1 MKIRTGIAALFVSLI
16 VTVQGYGQDIYLAA
30 YKKIPSGSTNGVDRI
45 SFSEDSKLMA
55 LNDEKG
61 NLIIIETESSNILK
75 RDPASG
81 KLIFHEFI
89 DKDKK
94 LISVK
99 ANGEFFTYPLSSFE
113 KTKGPQAFASPI
125 SVTLDPNQGYLT
137 VLQKNDQI
145 EIFDLKANMTQ
156 SRIQTIHA
164 MKNTLFLGFD
174 RFGQQLASINNIGE
188 SYNWEFINQKFV
200 RELKLQSG
208 DYTGSRSVIHS
219 AATSR
224 GSDSFV
230 IGLQEVYFSKTAPQT
245 NQNQANQNTTSGAP
259 PKTPQNVPGAVT
271 GGMYG
276 AQPSRQNMVIAYD
289 WATGQEKKRVL
300 VHYRPDG
307 MTVGPTPGVI
317 FYYSRDTKT
326 IFTVNLDKGEVRQ
339 SVAVDARPSSI
350 ALSDDGSILAVG
362 TEEGVVHLFEVVR
375 NNPAEI
381 KIITPTI
388 NRNYGEQVVQGSS
401 VTVEGKVETTDRITQ
416 VVINDQKA
424 ELNFDGTFRSTVNLE
439 PGKNRIRVAAQNT
452 QSQTIS
458 KDLYLNSEP
467 AQQKNATGDHSK
479 PYNKRIALI
488 IGNAD
493 YTATSKL
500 RNTLND
506 AKAMSQTLKGLGF
519 EVITIENGSY
529 ETIKNAIYA
538 FGDRIQDVDVSL
550 FFYAGHGIEVDGTNY
565 LVPVDADI
573 QSHLD
578 VKQKC
583 IPLSGVSN
591 TMEFANDEGL
601 NMIILDACRNN
612 PFPAGKRGGTGLA
625 RINAPSGTL
634 IAYATDPGS
643 VASDGDGTN
652 GLYTGELIKQLK
664 ISQRIEDIFMHTRN
678 NVEQLSGGKQ
688 RPWEEARLK
697 GIFYLK

>member
-1 MKIRTGIAALFVSLI
+1 MWLHILFFYLVTYRMKFSITILSLLVGLI
-16 VTVQGYGQDIYLAA
+16 LSISAHAQDVYLSA
-30 YKKIPSGSTNGVDRI
+30 YKKFSSGSGEVDNI
-45 SFSEDSKLMA
+45 SFSDDSKIIGVT
-55 LNDEKG
+55 DKKG
-61 NLIIIETESSNILK
+61 NLYLVETESSNVLK
-75 RDPASG
+75 KIPASG
-81 KLIFHEFI
+81 KIIFQEFL

-94 LISVK
+94 FIAVRS
-99 ANGEFFTYPLSSFE
+99 NGQFSTYSLTSFE
-113 KTKGPQAFASPI
+113 ETKGSQTFPSPLYV
-125 SVTLDPNQGYLT
+125 SLDPNQVYLT
-137 VLQKNDQI
+137 VLEKNNQI
-145 EIFDLKANMTQ
+145 EIFDLKAGMTQ
-156 SRIQTIHA
+156 TRIQSVGDL
-164 MKNTLFLGFD
+164 KNPLFLGFD
-174 RFGQQLASINNIGE
+174 RFGQQLAAINNVGE
-188 SYNWEFINQKFV
+188 SFSWEFINSKFL

-208 DYTGSRSVIHS
+208 EYGGSRSVIHAAS
-219 AATSR
+219 ASK
-224 GSDSFV
+224 GSDNFV
-230 IGLQEVYFSKTAPQT
+230 VGLQEVFI
-245 NQNQANQNTTSGAP
+245 
-259 PKTPQNVPGAVT
+259 PKGGVQPGR
-271 GGMYG
+271 
-276 AQPSRQNMVIAYD
+276 QPERRNILIAYD
-289 WATGQEKKRVL
+289 WSTGQEKKRVP
-300 VHYRPDG
+300 VRYRPDG
-307 MTVGPTPGVI
+307 VAMGPTPSI
-317 FYYSRDTKT
+317 LFYYSSDTRN
-326 IFTVNLDKGEVRQ
+326 IFIVNLDKGEVNE
-339 SVAVDARPSSI
+339 SVAVDERPSSI

-362 TEEGVVHLFEVVR
+362 TVSGMVYLFEVVR

-381 KIITPTI
+381 NIITPAI
-388 NRNYGEQVVQGSS
+388 NRNYGEQIVKGST
-401 VTVEGKVETTDRITQ
+401 VTVEGKIEGSNRMSQ
-416 VVINDQKA
+416 VLINDTKA
-424 ELNFDGTFRSTVNLE
+424 ELNSNGSFKGTVELV
-439 PGKNRIRVAAQNT
+439 PGKNRVRIAAQNT

-467 AQQKNATGDHSK
+467 VQQQKNSAGDASNS
-479 PYNKRIALI
+479 YAKRIALI

-493 YTATSKL
+493 YTTTSKL

-506 AKAMSQTLKGLGF
+506 AKAMSATLKSLGF
-519 EVITIENGSY
+519 DVTTIENGTY
-529 ETIKNAIYA
+529 ETIKNAIYT

-550 FFYAGHGIEVDGTNY
+550 FFYAGHGLEVDGTNY

-664 ISQRIEDIFMHTRN
+664 VSQRIEDIFMHTRN
-678 NVEQLSGGKQ
+678 NVEQISGGKQ

>member
-1 MKIRTGIAALFVSLI
+1 MKVLVSCLYVVLTFQAAF
-16 VTVQGYGQDIYLAA
+16 GQDIYLSA
-30 YKKIPSGSTNGVDRI
+30 YKKIPSGSSNATEAI
-45 SFSEDSKLMA
+45 TFSGDSKIIA
-55 LNDEKG
+55 INDSKG
-61 NLIIIETESSNILK
+61 NVSLIEIESSSVLK
-75 RDPASG
+75 KIPASG
-81 KLIFHEFI
+81 KVIFHEFL

-94 LISVK
+94 FIAVR
-99 ANGEFFTYPLSSFE
+99 ANGQFSTYPLSSFE
-113 KTKGPQAFASPI
+113 ESKGSQTFPAPI
-125 SVTLDPNQGYLT
+125 YVTLDPNQVYLT
-137 VLQKNDQI
+137 VLEKNNQI
-145 EIFDLKANMTQ
+145 EVFDLKAGMTQ
-156 SRIQTIHA
+156 TRIQSSGDL
-164 MKNTLFLGFD
+164 KNALFLGFD
-174 RFGQQLASINNIGE
+174 RFGQQLAAINNIGE
-188 SYNWEFINQKFV
+188 SFSWEFINQKFL

-208 DYTGSRSVIHS
+208 EYSGSRSVIHS
-219 AATSR
+219 TSASK
-224 GSDSFV
+224 GSDNFV
-230 IGLQEVYFSKTAPQT
+230 VGLQEVFI
-245 NQNQANQNTTSGAP
+245 
-259 PKTPQNVPGAVT
+259 PKGGLQPGR
-271 GGMYG
+271 
-276 AQPSRQNMVIAYD
+276 QPERRNMLIAYD
-289 WATGQEKKRVL
+289 WTTGQEKKRVAL
-300 VHYRPDG
+300 RYRPDG
-307 MTVGPTPGVI
+307 LAMGPTASTL
-317 FYYSRDTKT
+317 FYYSSDSRN
-326 IFTVNLDKGEVRQ
+326 IFVVNLDKGEVNE
-339 SVAVDARPSSI
+339 SVSVDERPSSI
-350 ALSDDGSILAVG
+350 TLSDDGSILAVG
-362 TEEGVVHLFEVVR
+362 TVSGMIYLYEVVR

-381 KIITPTI
+381 RITTPTI
-388 NRNYGEQVVQGSS
+388 NRNYGEQLIQGTS
-401 VTVEGKVETTDRITQ
+401 VTVEGKVEGTDRMAQ
-416 VVINDQKA
+416 VLINDQKA
-424 ELNFDGTFRSTVNLE
+424 ELNPDGSFKGIVNLV
-439 PGKNRIRVAAQNT
+439 PGKNRVRVAAQNT
-452 QSQTIS
+452 QSQVIS

-467 AQQKNATGDHSK
+467 ARQKTATKENSVQ
-479 PYNKRIALI
+479 YNKRIALV

-493 YTATSKL
+493 YTAASKL
-500 RNTLND
+500 KNTLND
-506 AKAMSQTLKGLGF
+506 AKAMTATLKGLGF
-519 EVITIENGSY
+519 DVTTIENGNY

-550 FFYAGHGIEVDGTNY
+550 FFYAGHGIEVDGANY

>member
-1 MKIRTGIAALFVSLI
+1 MKFTLLFLSVLVTAAVHA
-16 VTVQGYGQDIYLAA
+16 QDIYLSA
-30 YKKIPSGSTNGVDRI
+30 YKKIPIGTSNDVEGI
-45 SFSEDSKLMA
+45 SFSEDSKLIGTY
-55 LNDEKG
+55 DKKG
-61 NLIIIETESSNILK
+61 NLMIVDVETSSILK
-75 RDPASG
+75 KEPASG
-81 KLIFHEFI
+81 KVIFQEFI
-89 DKDKK
+89 DKNKK
-94 LISVK
+94 FLAVK
-99 ANGEFFTYPLSSFE
+99 SNGEFYTYSLTSFE
-113 KTKGPQAFASPI
+113 RTKGAQTFASPI
-125 SVTLDPNQGYLT
+125 LATLDPNQGYLT

-145 EIFDLKANMTQ
+145 EIYDLKANMTQ
-156 SRIQTIHA
+156 SRIVSAQPL
-164 MKNTLFLGFD
+164 KNTLFLGFD

-188 SYNWEFINQKFV
+188 THNWEFINQKFI

-224 GSDSFV
+224 GSDNFV
-230 IGLQEVYFSKTAPQT
+230 IGMQEVFFSKSAPQ
-245 NQNQANQNTTSGAP
+245 NQP
-259 PKTPQNVPGAVT
+259 NVQGSPVKSQPAG
-271 GGMYG
+271 GSGMYG
-276 AQPSRQNMVIAYD
+276 GQPSRNNIVIAYD
-289 WATGQEKKRVL
+289 WTTGQEKKRVP

-307 MTVGPTPGVI
+307 MAVGPTPGII

-339 SVAVDARPSSI
+339 SVAVDERPSSI
-350 ALSDDGSILAVG
+350 ALSDDGGILAVG
-362 TEEGVVHLFEVVR
+362 TEAGILYLFEVVR
-375 NNPAEI
+375 NDPAEI
-381 KIITPTI
+381 RIISPPV
-388 NRNYGEQVVQGSS
+388 NRNYGQQVIQGSS
-401 VTVEGKVETTDRITQ
+401 IAVEGKVETTDRITQ

-424 ELNFDGTFRSTVNLE
+424 ELNFDGTFRSIVNLE
-439 PGKNRIRVAAQNT
+439 PGKNRIRVSAQNT
-452 QSQTIS
+452 QSQIIS
-458 KDLYLNSEP
+458 KDLYFNSEP
-467 AQQKNATGDHSK
+467 AAQKTQPTENSK
-479 PYNKRIALI
+479 AYNKRIALV

-493 YTATSKL
+493 YTSTSKL

-506 AKAMSQTLKGLGF
+506 AKSMTATLKNLGF
-519 EVITIENGSY
+519 EVISIENGTY

-550 FFYAGHGIEVDGTNY
+550 FFYAGHGLEVDGTNY
-565 LVPVDADI
+565 LVPVDANI

-583 IPLSGVSN
+583 IPLTGVSN

-612 PFPAGKRGGTGLA
+612 PFPTGKRGGTGLA

>member
-1 MKIRTGIAALFVSLI
+1 MKIRTAILNLLFGSLLS
-16 VTVQGYGQDIYLAA
+16 VNAHAQDVYLSA
-30 YKKIPSGSTNGVDRI
+30 YKKFSGASGDVENI
-45 SFSEDSKLMA
+45 SFSEDSKVIA
-55 LNDEKG
+55 IADKKG
-61 NLIIIETESSNILK
+61 NISLVETETSNVLK
-75 RDPASG
+75 KIPASG
-81 KLIFHEFI
+81 KVIFQEFL

-94 LISVK
+94 FIAVR
-99 ANGEFFTYPLSSFE
+99 ANGQFSTYPISSWE
-113 KTKGPQAFASPI
+113 ETKGSQTFPSPLY
-125 SVTLDPNQGYLT
+125 VTLDPNQVYLT
-137 VLQKNDQI
+137 VLEKNNQV
-145 EIFDLKANMTQ
+145 EVFDLKAGMTQ
-156 SRIQTIHA
+156 TRIQTVGDL
-164 MKNTLFLGFD
+164 KNPLFLGFD
-174 RFGQQLASINNIGE
+174 RFGQQLAAINNIGE
-188 SYNWEFINQKFV
+188 SFSWEFMNQKFI
-200 RELKLQSG
+200 RELKLQGGEYS
-208 DYTGSRSVIHS
+208 GSRSVIHS
-219 AATSR
+219 ASASK
-224 GSDSFV
+224 GSDNFV
-230 IGLQEVYFSKTAPQT
+230 VGLQEVFI
-245 NQNQANQNTTSGAP
+245 
-259 PKTPQNVPGAVT
+259 PKGGLQPGR
-271 GGMYG
+271 
-276 AQPSRQNMVIAYD
+276 QPERRNMLIAYD
-289 WATGQEKKRVL
+289 WTTGQEKKRVP
-300 VHYRPDG
+300 VRYRPDG
-307 MTVGPTPGVI
+307 VAMGPTPATL
-317 FYYSRDTKT
+317 FYYSNDIRN
-326 IFTVNLDKGEVRQ
+326 IFIVNLDKGEVTE
-339 SVAVDARPSSI
+339 SVAVDERPSSI
-350 ALSDDGSILAVG
+350 ALSDDGSIVAVG
-362 TEEGVVHLFEVVR
+362 TVSGMIYLYEVIR

-381 KIITPTI
+381 RVITPSL
-388 NRNYGEQVVQGSS
+388 NRNYGEQLVKGSS
-401 VTVEGKVETTDRITQ
+401 VTIEGKIDGSDRMSQ
-416 VVINDQKA
+416 VLINDKKA
-424 ELNFDGTFRSTVNLE
+424 DLNPDGSFKGTVDLV
-439 PGKNRIRVAAQNT
+439 PGKNRVRVAAQNT

-467 AQQKNATGDHSK
+467 TQQKNTTSDPSK
-479 PYNKRIALI
+479 SYNKRMALV

-493 YTATSKL
+493 YTSTSKL

-506 AKAMSQTLKGLGF
+506 AKAMTTTLKDLGF
-519 EVITIENGSY
+519 DVISIENGNY

-550 FFYAGHGIEVDGTNY
+550 FFYAGHGLEVDGTNY

-583 IPLSGVSN
+583 IPLTGVSN

-678 NVEQLSGGKQ
+678 NVENLSGGKQ

>member
-1 MKIRTGIAALFVSLI
+1 MKFSVTILSLLVGLI
-16 VTVQGYGQDIYLAA
+16 LSISAHAQDVYLSA
-30 YKKIPSGSTNGVDRI
+30 YKKFSSGSGEVDNI
-45 SFSEDSKLMA
+45 SFSDDSKIIGVT
-55 LNDEKG
+55 DKKG
-61 NLIIIETESSNILK
+61 NLYLVETESSNVLK
-75 RDPASG
+75 KIPASG
-81 KLIFHEFI
+81 KIIFQEFL

-94 LISVK
+94 FIAVK
-99 ANGEFFTYPLSSFE
+99 SNGQFSTYSLTSFE
-113 KTKGPQAFASPI
+113 ETKGSQTFPSPLYV
-125 SVTLDPNQGYLT
+125 SLDPNQVYLT
-137 VLQKNDQI
+137 VLEKNNQI
-145 EIFDLKANMTQ
+145 EIFDLKAGMTQ
-156 SRIQTIHA
+156 TRIQSVGDL
-164 MKNTLFLGFD
+164 KNPLFLGFD
-174 RFGQQLASINNIGE
+174 RFGQQLAAINNVGE
-188 SYNWEFINQKFV
+188 SFSWEFINSKFL
-200 RELKLQSG
+200 REQKLQSG
-208 DYTGSRSVIHS
+208 EYGGSRSVIHAAS
-219 AATSR
+219 ASK
-224 GSDSFV
+224 GSDNFV
-230 IGLQEVYFSKTAPQT
+230 VGLQEVFI
-245 NQNQANQNTTSGAP
+245 
-259 PKTPQNVPGAVT
+259 PKGGVQPGR
-271 GGMYG
+271 
-276 AQPSRQNMVIAYD
+276 QPERRNILIAYD
-289 WATGQEKKRVL
+289 WSTGQEKKRVP
-300 VHYRPDG
+300 VRYRPDG
-307 MTVGPTPGVI
+307 VAMGPTPSI
-317 FYYSRDTKT
+317 LFYYSSDTRN
-326 IFTVNLDKGEVRQ
+326 IFIVNLDKGEVNE
-339 SVAVDARPSSI
+339 SVAVDERPSSI
-350 ALSDDGSILAVG
+350 ALSHDGSILAVG
-362 TEEGVVHLFEVVR
+362 TGSGMVYLFEVVR

-381 KIITPTI
+381 NIITPAI
-388 NRNYGEQVVQGSS
+388 NRNYGEQIVKGST
-401 VTVEGKVETTDRITQ
+401 VTVEGKIEGSNRMSQ
-416 VVINDQKA
+416 VLINDTKA
-424 ELNFDGTFRSTVNLE
+424 ELNSNGSFKGTVDLV
-439 PGKNRIRVAAQNT
+439 PGKNRVRIAAQNT

-467 AQQKNATGDHSK
+467 VQQQKNSAGDASNS
-479 PYNKRIALI
+479 YAKRIALI

-493 YTATSKL
+493 YTTTSKL

-506 AKAMSQTLKGLGF
+506 AKAMSATLKSLGF
-519 EVITIENGSY
+519 DVTTIENGTY

-550 FFYAGHGIEVDGTNY
+550 FFYAGHGLEVDGTNY

-664 ISQRIEDIFMHTRN
+664 VSQRIEDIFMHTRN
-678 NVEQLSGGKQ
+678 NVEQISGGKQ

>member
-1 MKIRTGIAALFVSLI
+1 MKFSVTILSLLVGLI
-16 VTVQGYGQDIYLAA
+16 LSISAHAQDVYLSA
-30 YKKIPSGSTNGVDRI
+30 YKKFSSGSGEVDNI
-45 SFSEDSKLMA
+45 SFSDDSKIIGIT
-55 LNDEKG
+55 DKKG
-61 NLIIIETESSNILK
+61 NLYLVETESSNVLK
-75 RDPASG
+75 KIPASG
-81 KLIFHEFI
+81 KIIFQEFL

-94 LISVK
+94 FIAVRS
-99 ANGEFFTYPLSSFE
+99 NGQFSTYSLTSFE
-113 KTKGPQAFASPI
+113 ETKGSQTFPSPLYV
-125 SVTLDPNQGYLT
+125 SLDPNQVYLT
-137 VLQKNDQI
+137 VLEKNNQI
-145 EIFDLKANMTQ
+145 EIFDLKAGMTQ
-156 SRIQTIHA
+156 TRIQSVGDL
-164 MKNTLFLGFD
+164 KNPLFLGFD
-174 RFGQQLASINNIGE
+174 RFGQQLAAINNVGE
-188 SYNWEFINQKFV
+188 SFSWEFINSKFL

-208 DYTGSRSVIHS
+208 EYGGSRSVIHAAS
-219 AATSR
+219 ASK
-224 GSDSFV
+224 GSDNFV
-230 IGLQEVYFSKTAPQT
+230 VGLQEVFI
-245 NQNQANQNTTSGAP
+245 
-259 PKTPQNVPGAVT
+259 PKGGVQPGR
-271 GGMYG
+271 
-276 AQPSRQNMVIAYD
+276 QPERRNILIAYD
-289 WATGQEKKRVL
+289 WSTGQEKKRVP
-300 VHYRPDG
+300 VRYRPDG
-307 MTVGPTPGVI
+307 VAMGPTPSI
-317 FYYSRDTKT
+317 LFYYSSDTRN
-326 IFTVNLDKGEVRQ
+326 IFIVNLDKGEVNE
-339 SVAVDARPSSI
+339 SVAVDERPSSI

-362 TEEGVVHLFEVVR
+362 TVSGMVYLFEVVR

-381 KIITPTI
+381 NIITPAI
-388 NRNYGEQVVQGSS
+388 NRNYGEQIVKGST
-401 VTVEGKVETTDRITQ
+401 VTVEGKIEGSNRMSQ
-416 VVINDQKA
+416 VLINDTKA
-424 ELNFDGTFRSTVNLE
+424 ELNSNGSFKGTVDLV
-439 PGKNRIRVAAQNT
+439 PGKNRVRIAAQNT

-467 AQQKNATGDHSK
+467 VQQQKNSAGDASNS
-479 PYNKRIALI
+479 YAKRIALI

-493 YTATSKL
+493 YTTTSKL

-506 AKAMSQTLKGLGF
+506 AKAMSATLKSLGF
-519 EVITIENGSY
+519 DVTTIENGTY
-529 ETIKNAIYA
+529 ETIKNAIYT

-550 FFYAGHGIEVDGTNY
+550 FFYAGHGLEVDGTNY

-664 ISQRIEDIFMHTRN
+664 VSQRIEDIFMHTRN
-678 NVEQLSGGKQ
+678 NVEQISGGKQ

>member
-1 MKIRTGIAALFVSLI
+1 MKTKAIILNLLFCLI
-16 VTVQGYGQDIYLAA
+16 VFIHGHAQDVYLSA
-30 YKKIPSGSTNGVDRI
+30 YKKFSSGSGEVDRM
-45 SFSEDSKLMA
+45 SFTEDSKLIA
-55 LNDEKG
+55 VTDKKG
-61 NLIIIETESSNILK
+61 NVSVIETESSNVLK
-75 RDPASG
+75 KIPATG
-81 KLIFHEFI
+81 KVIFHEFL

-94 LISVK
+94 FIAVRS
-99 ANGEFFTYPLSSFE
+99 NGQFATYPLTSFE
-113 KTKGPQAFASPI
+113 ETKGPHTFSSPVY
-125 SVTLDPNQGYLT
+125 VTLDPNQGYLT
-137 VLQKNDQI
+137 VLEKNNQI
-145 EIFDLKANMTQ
+145 DIFDLKAGMTQ
-156 SRIQTIHA
+156 TRIQSA
-164 MKNTLFLGFD
+164 GDLKNTLFLGFD
-174 RFGQQLASINNIGE
+174 RFGQQLAAINHVGE
-188 SYNWEFINQKFV
+188 SFSWEFLNQKFL

-208 DYTGSRSVIHS
+208 EHAGSRSVIHAAS
-219 AATSR
+219 ASK
-224 GSDSFV
+224 GSDNFV
-230 IGLQEVYFSKTAPQT
+230 VGLQEVFI
-245 NQNQANQNTTSGAP
+245 
-259 PKTPQNVPGAVT
+259 PKGGLQPGR
-271 GGMYG
+271 
-276 AQPSRQNMVIAYD
+276 QPERRNMLIAYD
-289 WATGQEKKRVL
+289 WLTGQEKKRVP
-300 VHYRPDG
+300 VRYRPDG
-307 MTVGPTPGVI
+307 VAMGPTPAVL
-317 FYYSRDTKT
+317 FYYSSDTRT
-326 IFTVNLDKGEVRQ
+326 IFVVNLDKGEVNE
-339 SVAVDARPSSI
+339 SVAVDERPSSI

-362 TEEGVVHLFEVVR
+362 TVSGVVNLYEVVR

-381 KIITPTI
+381 KVISPTL

-401 VTVEGKVETTDRITQ
+401 VIIEGKIDGSDRMSH
-416 VVINDQKA
+416 VLINDTKA
-424 ELNFDGTFRSTVNLE
+424 ELSADGRFKGTVELV
-439 PGKNRIRVAAQNT
+439 PGKNRVRIAAQNT

-458 KDLYLNSEP
+458 KDLYLNCEP
-467 AQQKNATGDHSK
+467 VQQKNHTHEGSK
-479 PYNKRIALI
+479 GYNKRVALV

-506 AKAMSQTLKGLGF
+506 ARAMSETLKNLGF
-519 EVITIENGSY
+519 DVTMVENGTY
-529 ETIKNAIYA
+529 ETIKNAVYA

-550 FFYAGHGIEVDGTNY
+550 FFYAGHGLEVDGTNY

-652 GLYTGELIKQLK
+652 GLYTGELIKQLN

-678 NVEQLSGGKQ
+678 NVEQISGGKQ

>member
-1 MKIRTGIAALFVSLI
+1 MWLHILFFYLVTYRMKFSITILSLLVGLI
-16 VTVQGYGQDIYLAA
+16 LSISAHAQDVYLSA
-30 YKKIPSGSTNGVDRI
+30 YKKFSSGSGEVDNI
-45 SFSEDSKLMA
+45 SFSDDSKIIGVT
-55 LNDEKG
+55 DKKG
-61 NLIIIETESSNILK
+61 NLYLVETESSNVLK
-75 RDPASG
+75 KIPASG
-81 KLIFHEFI
+81 KIIFQEFL

-94 LISVK
+94 FIAVRS
-99 ANGEFFTYPLSSFE
+99 NGQFSTYSLTSFE
-113 KTKGPQAFASPI
+113 ETKGSQTFPSPLYV
-125 SVTLDPNQGYLT
+125 SLDPNQVYLT
-137 VLQKNDQI
+137 VLEKNNQI
-145 EIFDLKANMTQ
+145 EIFDLKAGMTQ
-156 SRIQTIHA
+156 TRIQSVGDL
-164 MKNTLFLGFD
+164 KNPLFLGFD
-174 RFGQQLASINNIGE
+174 RFGQQLAAINNVGE
-188 SYNWEFINQKFV
+188 SFSWEFINSKFL

-208 DYTGSRSVIHS
+208 EYGGSRSVIHAAS
-219 AATSR
+219 ASK
-224 GSDSFV
+224 GSDNFV
-230 IGLQEVYFSKTAPQT
+230 VGLQEVFI
-245 NQNQANQNTTSGAP
+245 
-259 PKTPQNVPGAVT
+259 PKGGVQPGR
-271 GGMYG
+271 
-276 AQPSRQNMVIAYD
+276 QPERRNILIAYD
-289 WATGQEKKRVL
+289 WSTGQEKKRVP
-300 VHYRPDG
+300 VRYRPDG
-307 MTVGPTPGVI
+307 VAMGPTPSI
-317 FYYSRDTKT
+317 LFYYSSDTRN
-326 IFTVNLDKGEVRQ
+326 IFIVNLDKGEVNE
-339 SVAVDARPSSI
+339 SVAVDERPSSI

-362 TEEGVVHLFEVVR
+362 TVSGMVYLFEVVR

-381 KIITPTI
+381 NIITPAI
-388 NRNYGEQVVQGSS
+388 NRNYGEQIVKGST
-401 VTVEGKVETTDRITQ
+401 VTVEGKIEGSNRMSQ
-416 VVINDQKA
+416 VLINDTKA
-424 ELNFDGTFRSTVNLE
+424 ELNSNGSFKGTVELV
-439 PGKNRIRVAAQNT
+439 PGKNRVRIAAQNT

-467 AQQKNATGDHSK
+467 VQQQKNSAGDASNS
-479 PYNKRIALI
+479 YAKRIALI

-493 YTATSKL
+493 YTTTSKL

-506 AKAMSQTLKGLGF
+506 AKAMSATLKSLGF
-519 EVITIENGSY
+519 DVTTIENGTY

-550 FFYAGHGIEVDGTNY
+550 FFYAGHGLEVDGTNY

-664 ISQRIEDIFMHTRN
+664 VSQRIEDIFMHTRN
-678 NVEQLSGGKQ
+678 NVEQISGGKQ

>member
-1 MKIRTGIAALFVSLI
+1 MKIFISCLTAILVSSIAF
-16 VTVQGYGQDIYLAA
+16 GQDIYLSA
-30 YKKIPSGSTNGVDRI
+30 YKKIPSGSTGDVERI
-45 SFSEDSKLMA
+45 SFSEDSKILSV
-55 LNDEKG
+55 NDAKG
-61 NLIIIETESSNILK
+61 NLAIIETETSNILK
-75 RDPASG
+75 KIPASG
-81 KLIFHEFI
+81 KVIFQEFL

-94 LISVK
+94 FITVR
-99 ANGEFFTYPLSSFE
+99 ANGQFSTYPLISFE
-113 KTKGPQAFASPI
+113 ESKGAQTFPSPLY
-125 SVTLDPNQGYLT
+125 VTLDPNQGYLT
-137 VLQKNDQI
+137 VLEKNNQI
-145 EIFDLKANMTQ
+145 EIFDLKAGMTQ
-156 SRIQTIHA
+156 SRIQA
-164 MKNTLFLGFD
+164 VGDLKNTLFLGFD
-174 RFGQQLASINNIGE
+174 RFGQQLAAINNVGE
-188 SYNWEFINQKFV
+188 SFSWEFMNQKFL

-208 DYTGSRSVIHS
+208 EYSGSRSVIHS
-219 AATSR
+219 ASTSK
-224 GSDSFV
+224 GSDNFV
-230 IGLQEVYFSKTAPQT
+230 IGLQEVFI
-245 NQNQANQNTTSGAP
+245 
-259 PKTPQNVPGAVT
+259 PKGGLQPGR
-271 GGMYG
+271 
-276 AQPSRQNMVIAYD
+276 QPERRNMLIAYD
-289 WATGQEKKRVL
+289 WLTGQEKKRVP
-300 VHYRPDG
+300 VRYRPDG
-307 MTVGPTPGVI
+307 VAMGPTPGVL
-317 FYYSRDTKT
+317 FYYSSDTRN
-326 IFTVNLDKGEVRQ
+326 IFIVNLDKGEVNE
-339 SVAVDARPSSI
+339 SVAVDERPSAI
-350 ALSDDGSILAVG
+350 TLSDDGSILAVG
-362 TEEGVVHLFEVVR
+362 TVSGMVYLYEVIR

-381 KIITPTI
+381 KITNPAI
-388 NRNYGEQVVQGSS
+388 NRNYGEQLVKGSS
-401 VTVEGKVETTDRITQ
+401 VTLEGKVEGTDRMTQ
-416 VVINDQKA
+416 VLINDIKA
-424 ELNFDGTFRSTVNLE
+424 ELSPDGSFKGTINLV

-452 QSQTIS
+452 QSQVIS

-467 AQQKNATGDHSK
+467 AAQKNTSDPAK
-479 PYNKRIALI
+479 AYNKRIALV

-506 AKAMSQTLKGLGF
+506 AKAMTATLKSLGF
-519 EVITIENGSY
+519 DVITIENGTY
-529 ETIKNAIYA
+529 ETIKNAVYA

-550 FFYAGHGIEVDGTNY
+550 FFYAGHGIEVDGANY

-678 NVEQLSGGKQ
+678 NVETLSGGKQ

>member
-1 MKIRTGIAALFVSLI
+1 MKIRAGILNLLIGSVLSLSAHA
-16 VTVQGYGQDIYLAA
+16 QDIYLSAN
-30 YKKIPSGSTNGVDRI
+30 KKIPGGSGEVHNM
-45 SFSEDSKLMA
+45 SFSDDSRILGVTDK
-55 LNDEKG
+55 KG
-61 NLIIIETESSNILK
+61 NVSLIDIESAAVLK
-75 RDPASG
+75 KIPASG
-81 KLIFHEFI
+81 KIIFHEFL

-94 LISVK
+94 FIAVK
-99 ANGEFFTYPLSSFE
+99 SNGQFSTYSLTSFE
-113 KTKGPQAFASPI
+113 ETKGAQTFPSPLY
-125 SVTLDPNQGYLT
+125 VTLDPNQGYLT
-137 VLQKNDQI
+137 VLEKNNQI
-145 EIFDLKANMTQ
+145 EVFDLKAGMTQ
-156 SRIQTIHA
+156 SRIQSVGDL
-164 MKNTLFLGFD
+164 KNTLFLGFD
-174 RFGQQLASINNIGE
+174 RFGQQLAAINNIGE
-188 SYNWEFINQKFV
+188 SFSWEFINQKFL

-208 DYTGSRSVIHS
+208 EYSGSRSVVHAAS
-219 AATSR
+219 ASK
-224 GSDSFV
+224 GSDNFV
-230 IGLQEVYFSKTAPQT
+230 IGLQEVFI
-245 NQNQANQNTTSGAP
+245 
-259 PKTPQNVPGAVT
+259 PKGGLQPGR
-271 GGMYG
+271 
-276 AQPSRQNMVIAYD
+276 QPERRNMLIAYD
-289 WATGQEKKRVL
+289 WSTGQEKKRVP
-300 VHYRPDG
+300 VRYRPDG
-307 MTVGPTPGVI
+307 VAMGPTPSVL
-317 FYYSRDTKT
+317 FYYSSDTRN
-326 IFTVNLDKGEVRQ
+326 IFIVNLDKGEVNE
-339 SVAVDARPSSI
+339 SVAVDERPSAI

-362 TEEGVVHLFEVVR
+362 TVSGMIYLYEVVR

-381 KIITPTI
+381 RVINPPI
-388 NRNYGEQVVQGSS
+388 NRNYGEQLVKGSS
-401 VTVEGKVETTDRITQ
+401 VTVEGKIEGSDRMSQ
-416 VVINDQKA
+416 VLINDVKA
-424 ELNFDGTFRSTVNLE
+424 DLNPDGSFKGTVDLV
-439 PGKNRIRVAAQNT
+439 PGKNRVRIAAQNT
-452 QSQTIS
+452 QSQVVS

-467 AQQKNATGDHSK
+467 AQQKNATTDLPK
-479 PYNKRIALI
+479 AYTKRIALI

-493 YTATSKL
+493 YTASSKL

-506 AKAMSQTLKGLGF
+506 AKAMTATLKSLGF
-519 EVITIENGSY
+519 EVTTVENGTY

-550 FFYAGHGIEVDGTNY
+550 FFYAGHGIEVDGANY

>member
-1 MKIRTGIAALFVSLI
+1 MKTKAIILNLLFCLI
-16 VTVQGYGQDIYLAA
+16 VFIHGHAQDVYLSA
-30 YKKIPSGSTNGVDRI
+30 YKKFSSGSGEVDRM
-45 SFSEDSKLMA
+45 SFTEDSKLIA
-55 LNDEKG
+55 VTDKKG
-61 NLIIIETESSNILK
+61 NVSVIETESSNVLK
-75 RDPASG
+75 KIPATG
-81 KLIFHEFI
+81 KVIFHEFL
-89 DKDKK
+89 DKDRKF
-94 LISVK
+94 IAVRS
-99 ANGEFFTYPLSSFE
+99 NGQFATYPLTSFE
-113 KTKGPQAFASPI
+113 ETKGPHTFSSPVY
-125 SVTLDPNQGYLT
+125 VTLDPNQGYLT
-137 VLQKNDQI
+137 VLEKNNQI
-145 EIFDLKANMTQ
+145 EIFDLKAGMTQ
-156 SRIQTIHA
+156 TRIQPSGDL
-164 MKNTLFLGFD
+164 KNTLFLGFD
-174 RFGQQLASINNIGE
+174 RFGQQLAAINHLGE
-188 SYNWEFINQKFV
+188 SFSWEFLNQKFL

-208 DYTGSRSVIHS
+208 EYAGSRSVIHAAS
-219 AATSR
+219 ASK
-224 GSDSFV
+224 GSDNFV
-230 IGLQEVYFSKTAPQT
+230 VGLQEVFI
-245 NQNQANQNTTSGAP
+245 
-259 PKTPQNVPGAVT
+259 PKGGLQPGR
-271 GGMYG
+271 
-276 AQPSRQNMVIAYD
+276 QPERRNMLIAYD
-289 WATGQEKKRVL
+289 WLTGQEKKRVP
-300 VHYRPDG
+300 VRYRPDG
-307 MTVGPTPGVI
+307 VAMGPTPAVL
-317 FYYSRDTKT
+317 FYYSSDTRT
-326 IFTVNLDKGEVRQ
+326 IFVVNLDKGEVNE
-339 SVAVDARPSSI
+339 SVAVDERPSSI

-362 TEEGVVHLFEVVR
+362 TVSGVVNLYEVDR

-381 KIITPTI
+381 KVISPTL

-401 VTVEGKVETTDRITQ
+401 VIIEGKIDGSDRMSH
-416 VVINDQKA
+416 VLINDTKA
-424 ELNFDGTFRSTVNLE
+424 ELSADGRFKGTVELV
-439 PGKNRIRVAAQNT
+439 PGKNRVRIAAQNT

-467 AQQKNATGDHSK
+467 VQQKNHTHEGSK
-479 PYNKRIALI
+479 GYNKRVALV

-506 AKAMSQTLKGLGF
+506 ARAMSETLKNLGF
-519 EVITIENGSY
+519 DVTMVENGTY
-529 ETIKNAIYA
+529 ETIKNAVYA

-550 FFYAGHGIEVDGTNY
+550 FFYAGHGLEVDGTNY

-652 GLYTGELIKQLK
+652 GLYTGELIKQLN

-678 NVEQLSGGKQ
+678 NVEQISGGKQ

>member
-1 MKIRTGIAALFVSLI
+1 MWFIHILFFYLVTYSMKLNVGILNILLGSILSISASA
-16 VTVQGYGQDIYLAA
+16 QDVYLSA
-30 YKKIPSGSTNGVDRI
+30 YKKISCGTNDVDNI
-45 SFSEDSKLMA
+45 VFSEDSKIIGIT
-55 LNDEKG
+55 DKKG
-61 NLIIIETESSNILK
+61 SLCLVETESSNVLK
-75 RDPASG
+75 KIPASG
-81 KLIFHEFI
+81 KIIFQEFL

-94 LISVK
+94 FIAVRS
-99 ANGEFFTYPLSSFE
+99 NGQFSTYSLASFE
-113 KTKGPQAFASPI
+113 ETKGSQTFPSPLY
-125 SVTLDPNQGYLT
+125 VTLDPNQGYLT
-137 VLQKNDQI
+137 VLEKNNQI
-145 EIFDLKANMTQ
+145 EVFDLKAGMTQ
-156 SRIQTIHA
+156 TRIQSVGDL
-164 MKNTLFLGFD
+164 KNPLFLGFD
-174 RFGQQLASINNIGE
+174 RFGQQLAAINNVGE
-188 SYNWEFINQKFV
+188 SFSWEFINSKFL

-208 DYTGSRSVIHS
+208 EYGGSRSVIHAAS
-219 AATSR
+219 ASK
-224 GSDSFV
+224 GSDNFV
-230 IGLQEVYFSKTAPQT
+230 VGLQEVFI
-245 NQNQANQNTTSGAP
+245 
-259 PKTPQNVPGAVT
+259 PKGGVQPGR
-271 GGMYG
+271 
-276 AQPSRQNMVIAYD
+276 QPERRNILIAYD
-289 WATGQEKKRVL
+289 WSTGQEKKRVP
-300 VHYRPDG
+300 VRYRPDG
-307 MTVGPTPGVI
+307 VAMGPTPSTL
-317 FYYSRDTKT
+317 FYYSSDTRN
-326 IFTVNLDKGEVRQ
+326 IFIVNLDKGEVNE
-339 SVAVDARPSSI
+339 SVAVDERPSSI

-362 TEEGVVHLFEVVR
+362 TVSGMIYLYEVVR

-381 KIITPTI
+381 NIITPAI
-388 NRNYGEQVVQGSS
+388 NRNYGEQLVKGST
-401 VTVEGKVETTDRITQ
+401 VTVEGKIEGSHRMSQ
-416 VVINDQKA
+416 VLINDTKA
-424 ELNFDGTFRSTVNLE
+424 ELNSNGSFKGTVDLV
-439 PGKNRIRVAAQNT
+439 PGKNRVRIAAQNT

-467 AQQKNATGDHSK
+467 VQQQKNSASDASNS
-479 PYNKRIALI
+479 YAKRIALI

-493 YTATSKL
+493 YTTTSKL

-506 AKAMSQTLKGLGF
+506 AKAMSATLKSLGF
-519 EVITIENGSY
+519 DVTTIENGTY

-550 FFYAGHGIEVDGTNY
+550 FFYAGHGLEVDGTNY

-664 ISQRIEDIFMHTRN
+664 VSQRIEDIFMHTRN
-678 NVEQLSGGKQ
+678 NVEQISGGKQ

>member
-1 MKIRTGIAALFVSLI
+1 MKFFISCLAAALI
-16 VTVQGYGQDIYLAA
+16 VTSALGQDIYLSA
-30 YKKIPSGSTNGVDRI
+30 YKKIPSGSSNEVDRI
-45 SFSEDSKLMA
+45 TFSEDSKIIGT
-55 LNDEKG
+55 NDAKG
-61 NLIIIETESSNILK
+61 NLALIETESSNVLK
-75 RDPASG
+75 KIPASG
-81 KLIFHEFI
+81 KIIFQEFL

-94 LISVK
+94 FIAVRS
-99 ANGEFFTYPLSSFE
+99 NGQFATYPLSSFE
-113 KTKGPQAFASPI
+113 ESRGPQTFPSPLY
-125 SVTLDPNQGYLT
+125 VTLDPNQLYLT
-137 VLQKNDQI
+137 VLEKNNQI
-145 EIFDLKANMTQ
+145 EIFDLKAGMTQ
-156 SRIQTIHA
+156 TRIQSTGDL
-164 MKNTLFLGFD
+164 KNTLFLGFD
-174 RFGQQLASINNIGE
+174 RFGQQLAAINNIGE
-188 SYNWEFINQKFV
+188 SFSWEFINQKFL

-208 DYTGSRSVIHS
+208 EYSGSRSVIHS
-219 AATSR
+219 ASASK
-224 GSDSFV
+224 GSDNFV
-230 IGLQEVYFSKTAPQT
+230 VGLQEVFI
-245 NQNQANQNTTSGAP
+245 
-259 PKTPQNVPGAVT
+259 PK
-271 GGMYG
+271 GGL
-276 AQPSRQNMVIAYD
+276 QPDRQPERRNMLIAYD
-289 WATGQEKKRVL
+289 WVTGQEKKRVAL
-300 VHYRPDG
+300 HYRPDG
-307 MTVGPTPGVI
+307 LAMGPTASTL
-317 FYYSRDTKT
+317 FYYSRDSKN
-326 IFTVNLDKGEVRQ
+326 IFVVNLDKGEVNE
-339 SVAVDARPSSI
+339 SVSVDERPSSI
-350 ALSDDGSILAVG
+350 SLSDDGSILAVG
-362 TEEGVVHLFEVVR
+362 TVSGMIYLYEVVR

-381 KIITPTI
+381 RIINPTI
-388 NRNYGEQVVQGSS
+388 NRNYGEQLVQGSV
-401 VTVEGKVETTDRITQ
+401 VTVEGKIDGTERMSQ
-416 VVINDQKA
+416 VLINDQKA
-424 ELNFDGTFRSTVNLE
+424 ELNPDGSFKGMVNLV
-439 PGKNRIRVAAQNT
+439 PGKNRVRVAAQNT
-452 QSQTIS
+452 QSQVIS

-467 AQQKNATGDHSK
+467 AQQKSSATEHVK
-479 PYNKRIALI
+479 QYNKRIALV
-488 IGNAD
+488 IGNGD

-500 RNTLND
+500 KNTLND
-506 AKAMSQTLKGLGF
+506 AKAMTATLKGLGF
-519 EVITIENGSY
+519 DVTTIENGNY
-529 ETIKNAIYA
+529 EAIKNAIYA

-550 FFYAGHGIEVDGTNY
+550 FFYAGHGIEVDGANY

>member
-1 MKIRTGIAALFVSLI
+1 MKTKAIILNLLFCLI
-16 VTVQGYGQDIYLAA
+16 VFIHGHAQDVYLSA
-30 YKKIPSGSTNGVDRI
+30 YKKFSSGSGEVDRM
-45 SFSEDSKLMA
+45 SFTEDSKLIA
-55 LNDEKG
+55 VTDKKG
-61 NLIIIETESSNILK
+61 NVSVIETESSNVLK
-75 RDPASG
+75 KIPATG
-81 KLIFHEFI
+81 KVIFHEFL

-94 LISVK
+94 FIAVRS
-99 ANGEFFTYPLSSFE
+99 NGQFATYPLTSFE
-113 KTKGPQAFASPI
+113 ETKGPHTFSSPVY
-125 SVTLDPNQGYLT
+125 VTLDPNQGYLT
-137 VLQKNDQI
+137 VLEKNNQI
-145 EIFDLKANMTQ
+145 EIFDLKAGMTQ
-156 SRIQTIHA
+156 TRIQPA
-164 MKNTLFLGFD
+164 GDLKNTLFLGFD
-174 RFGQQLASINNIGE
+174 RFGQQLAAINHVGE
-188 SYNWEFINQKFV
+188 SFSWEFLNQKFL

-208 DYTGSRSVIHS
+208 EYAGSRSVIHAAS
-219 AATSR
+219 ASK
-224 GSDSFV
+224 GSDNFV
-230 IGLQEVYFSKTAPQT
+230 VGLQEVFI
-245 NQNQANQNTTSGAP
+245 
-259 PKTPQNVPGAVT
+259 PKGGLQPGR
-271 GGMYG
+271 
-276 AQPSRQNMVIAYD
+276 QPERRNMLIAYD
-289 WATGQEKKRVL
+289 WLTGQEKKRVP
-300 VHYRPDG
+300 VRYRPDG
-307 MTVGPTPGVI
+307 VAMGPTPAVL
-317 FYYSRDTKT
+317 FYYSSDTRT
-326 IFTVNLDKGEVRQ
+326 IFVVNLDKGEVNE
-339 SVAVDARPSSI
+339 SVAVDERPSSI

-362 TEEGVVHLFEVVR
+362 TVSGVISLYEVVR

-381 KIITPTI
+381 KVISPTL

-401 VTVEGKVETTDRITQ
+401 VIIEGKIDGSDRMSH
-416 VVINDQKA
+416 VLINDTKA
-424 ELNFDGTFRSTVNLE
+424 ELSADGRFKGTVELV
-439 PGKNRIRVAAQNT
+439 PGKNRVRIAAQNT

-467 AQQKNATGDHSK
+467 AQQKNHTHEGSRG
-479 PYNKRIALI
+479 YNKRVALV

-506 AKAMSQTLKGLGF
+506 ARAMSETLKNLGF
-519 EVITIENGSY
+519 DVTMVENGTY
-529 ETIKNAIYA
+529 ETIKNAVYA

-550 FFYAGHGIEVDGTNY
+550 FFYAGHGLEVDGTNY

-652 GLYTGELIKQLK
+652 GLYTGELIKQLN

-678 NVEQLSGGKQ
+678 NVEQISGGKQ

-697 GIFYLK
+697 GVFYLK

>member
-1 MKIRTGIAALFVSLI
+1 MKFSVTILSLLVGLI
-16 VTVQGYGQDIYLAA
+16 LSISAHAQDVYLSA
-30 YKKIPSGSTNGVDRI
+30 YKKFSSGSGEVDNI
-45 SFSEDSKLMA
+45 SFSDDSKIIGVT
-55 LNDEKG
+55 DKKG
-61 NLIIIETESSNILK
+61 NLYLVETESSNVLK
-75 RDPASG
+75 KIPASG
-81 KLIFHEFI
+81 KIIFQEFL

-94 LISVK
+94 FIAVRS
-99 ANGEFFTYPLSSFE
+99 NGQFSTYSLTSFE
-113 KTKGPQAFASPI
+113 ETKGSQTFPSPLYV
-125 SVTLDPNQGYLT
+125 SLDPNQVYLT
-137 VLQKNDQI
+137 VLEKNNQI
-145 EIFDLKANMTQ
+145 EIFDLKAGMTQ
-156 SRIQTIHA
+156 TRIQSVGDL
-164 MKNTLFLGFD
+164 KNPLFLGFD
-174 RFGQQLASINNIGE
+174 RFGQQLAAINNVGE
-188 SYNWEFINQKFV
+188 SFSWEFINSKFL

-208 DYTGSRSVIHS
+208 EYGGSRSVIHAAS
-219 AATSR
+219 ASK
-224 GSDSFV
+224 GSDNFV
-230 IGLQEVYFSKTAPQT
+230 VGLQEVFI
-245 NQNQANQNTTSGAP
+245 
-259 PKTPQNVPGAVT
+259 PKGGVQPGR
-271 GGMYG
+271 
-276 AQPSRQNMVIAYD
+276 QPERRNILIAYD
-289 WATGQEKKRVL
+289 WSTGQEKKRVP
-300 VHYRPDG
+300 VRYRPDG
-307 MTVGPTPGVI
+307 VAMGPTPSI
-317 FYYSRDTKT
+317 LFYYSSDTRN
-326 IFTVNLDKGEVRQ
+326 IFIVNLDKGEVNE
-339 SVAVDARPSSI
+339 SVAVDERPSSI

-362 TEEGVVHLFEVVR
+362 TVSGMVYLFEVVR

-381 KIITPTI
+381 NIITPAI
-388 NRNYGEQVVQGSS
+388 NRNYGEQIVKGST
-401 VTVEGKVETTDRITQ
+401 VTVEGKIEGSNRMSQ
-416 VVINDQKA
+416 VLINDTKA
-424 ELNFDGTFRSTVNLE
+424 ELNSNGSFKGTVDLV
-439 PGKNRIRVAAQNT
+439 PGKNRVRIAAQNT

-458 KDLYLNSEP
+458 KDLYLNSESVQ
-467 AQQKNATGDHSK
+467 QQKNSAGDASNS
-479 PYNKRIALI
+479 YAKRIALI

-493 YTATSKL
+493 YTTTSKL

-506 AKAMSQTLKGLGF
+506 AKAMSATLKSLGF
-519 EVITIENGSY
+519 DVTTIENGTY

-550 FFYAGHGIEVDGTNY
+550 FFYAGHGLEVDGTNY

-664 ISQRIEDIFMHTRN
+664 VSQRIEDIFMHTRN
-678 NVEQLSGGKQ
+678 NVEQISGGKQ

>member
-1 MKIRTGIAALFVSLI
+1 MKFRVSILNLLI
-16 VTVQGYGQDIYLAA
+16 GSILSISAHAQDVYLSA
-30 YKKIPSGSTNGVDRI
+30 YKKFSSSSGDVDNI
-45 SFSEDSKLMA
+45 SFSEDSKIIGIT
-55 LNDEKG
+55 DKKG
-61 NLIIIETESSNILK
+61 NLCLVETESSNVLK
-75 RDPASG
+75 KIPASG
-81 KLIFHEFI
+81 KIIFHEFL

-94 LISVK
+94 LIAVRS
-99 ANGEFFTYPLSSFE
+99 NGQFSTYSLTSFE
-113 KTKGPQAFASPI
+113 ETKGSQIFPSPLY
-125 SVTLDPNQGYLT
+125 VTLDPNQGYLT
-137 VLQKNDQI
+137 VLEKNNQI
-145 EIFDLKANMTQ
+145 EIFDLKAGMTQ
-156 SRIQTIHA
+156 TRIQSVGDL
-164 MKNTLFLGFD
+164 KNPLFLGFD
-174 RFGQQLASINNIGE
+174 RFGQQLAAINTVGE
-188 SYNWEFINQKFV
+188 SFSWEFINQKFL

-208 DYTGSRSVIHS
+208 EYAGSRSVIHAAS
-219 AATSR
+219 ASK
-224 GSDSFV
+224 GSDNFV
-230 IGLQEVYFSKTAPQT
+230 VGLQEVFIPKGGL
-245 NQNQANQNTTSGAP
+245 QAGR
-259 PKTPQNVPGAVT
+259 
-271 GGMYG
+271 
-276 AQPSRQNMVIAYD
+276 QPERRNMLIAYD
-289 WATGQEKKRVL
+289 WSTGQEKKRVS
-300 VHYRPDG
+300 VRYRPDG
-307 MTVGPTPGVI
+307 VAMGPTPAI
-317 FYYSRDTKT
+317 LFYYSSDTRN
-326 IFTVNLDKGEVRQ
+326 IFIVNLDKGEVNE
-339 SVAVDARPSSI
+339 SVAVDERPSAI

-362 TEEGVVHLFEVVR
+362 TVSGMIYLYEVVR

-381 KIITPTI
+381 NIISPTI
-388 NRNYGEQVVQGSS
+388 NRNYGEQLVKGSS
-401 VTVEGKVETTDRITQ
+401 VTVEGKIEGSNRMSQ
-416 VVINDQKA
+416 VLINDSKA
-424 ELNFDGTFRSTVNLE
+424 ELNSDGSFKGTVDLV
-439 PGKNRIRVAAQNT
+439 PGKNRVRIAAQNT
-452 QSQTIS
+452 QSQIIS

-467 AQQKNATGDHSK
+467 VQQKNSTSEPSK
-479 PYNKRIALI
+479 TYIKRIALI

-493 YTATSKL
+493 YTAASKL

-506 AKAMSQTLKGLGF
+506 AKAMSATLKNLGF
-519 EVITIENGSY
+519 EVTTIENGTY
-529 ETIKNAIYA
+529 EAIKNAIYA

-550 FFYAGHGIEVDGTNY
+550 FFYAGHGMEVDGTNY

-678 NVEQLSGGKQ
+678 NVEQISEGKQ

>member
-1 MKIRTGIAALFVSLI
+1 MKTKAIILNLLFCLI
-16 VTVQGYGQDIYLAA
+16 VFIHGHAQDVYLSA
-30 YKKIPSGSTNGVDRI
+30 YKKFSSGSGEVDRM
-45 SFSEDSKLMA
+45 SFTEDSKLIA
-55 LNDEKG
+55 VTDKKG
-61 NLIIIETESSNILK
+61 NVSVIETESSNVLK
-75 RDPASG
+75 KIPATG
-81 KLIFHEFI
+81 KVIFHEFL

-94 LISVK
+94 FIAVRS
-99 ANGEFFTYPLSSFE
+99 NGQFATYPLTSFE
-113 KTKGPQAFASPI
+113 ETKGPHTFSSPVY
-125 SVTLDPNQGYLT
+125 VTLDPNQGYLT
-137 VLQKNDQI
+137 VLEKNNQI
-145 EIFDLKANMTQ
+145 EIFDLKAGMTQ
-156 SRIQTIHA
+156 TRIQSA
-164 MKNTLFLGFD
+164 GDLKNTLFLGFD
-174 RFGQQLASINNIGE
+174 RFGQQLAAINHVGE
-188 SYNWEFINQKFV
+188 SFSWEFLNQKFL

-208 DYTGSRSVIHS
+208 EYAGSRSVIYAAS
-219 AATSR
+219 ASK
-224 GSDSFV
+224 GSDNFV
-230 IGLQEVYFSKTAPQT
+230 VGLQEVFI
-245 NQNQANQNTTSGAP
+245 
-259 PKTPQNVPGAVT
+259 PKGGLQPGR
-271 GGMYG
+271 
-276 AQPSRQNMVIAYD
+276 QPERRNMLIAYD
-289 WATGQEKKRVL
+289 WLTGQEKKRVP
-300 VHYRPDG
+300 VRYRPDG
-307 MTVGPTPGVI
+307 VAMGPTPAVL
-317 FYYSRDTKT
+317 FYYSSDTRT
-326 IFTVNLDKGEVRQ
+326 IFVVNLDKGEVNE
-339 SVAVDARPSSI
+339 SVAVDERPSSI

-362 TEEGVVHLFEVVR
+362 TVSGVINLYEVVR

-381 KIITPTI
+381 KVISPTL

-401 VTVEGKVETTDRITQ
+401 VIIEGKIDGSDRMSH
-416 VVINDQKA
+416 VLINDTKA
-424 ELNFDGTFRSTVNLE
+424 ELSADGRFKGTVELV
-439 PGKNRIRVAAQNT
+439 PGKNRVRIAAQNT

-467 AQQKNATGDHSK
+467 AQQKNHTHEGSRG
-479 PYNKRIALI
+479 YNKRVALV

-506 AKAMSQTLKGLGF
+506 ARAMSETLKNLGF
-519 EVITIENGSY
+519 DVTMVENGTY
-529 ETIKNAIYA
+529 ETIKNAVYA

-550 FFYAGHGIEVDGTNY
+550 FFYAGHGLEVDGTNY

-652 GLYTGELIKQLK
+652 GLYTGELIKQLN

-678 NVEQLSGGKQ
+678 NVEQISGGKQ